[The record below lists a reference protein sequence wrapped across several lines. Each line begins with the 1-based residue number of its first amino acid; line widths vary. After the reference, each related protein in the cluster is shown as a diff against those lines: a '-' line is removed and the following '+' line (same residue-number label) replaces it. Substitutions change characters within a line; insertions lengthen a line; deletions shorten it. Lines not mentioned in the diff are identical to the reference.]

1 MKDETIIA
9 AISQRD
15 PEVMDHVINQYS
27 RLLWPIAGAVLKNA
41 GSEQDVEECV
51 ADTFIYLWE
60 HPDKFN
66 PGRGSLKTLLCIL
79 TRSRAID
86 RYRQITR
93 HSVVPLEEVVLADQF
108 GMQEVLIREETRREL
123 LAQFDGTVV
132 PPADSAL
139 AVDKTPEGVVFD
151 ETYPM
156 ERQYELVGQYRPI
169 IDGYG
174 RIVAGFSSPTG
185 YEHTLTLEALLP
197 TYQGEVGG
205 GVTLPLIYLFTYE
218 ASAIREDSYA
228 FICGQLLS
236 FEEMEQYKVYQ
247 DEQYA
252 VYEVTDLFYTDLD
265 AYIDYFLTTREDIYF
280 DEQVRRRVHNMYDYY
295 RDKENLGSQFYYN
308 LPK

>member
-93 HSVVPLEEVVLADQF
+93 HSVVSLEEVVLADQF

-123 LAQFDGTVV
+123 LAAVKALGEPGREILVRRYYYNQK
-132 PPADSAL
+132 PREIAL
-139 AVDKTPEGVVFD
+139 ALNMTVKQVDNSLYRTK
-151 ETYPM
+151 
-156 ERQYELVGQYRPI
+156 RQLRDV
-169 IDGYG
+169 
-174 RIVAGFSSPTG
+174 
-185 YEHTLTLEALLP
+185 LTAL
-197 TYQGEVGG
+197 
-205 GVTLPLIYLFTYE
+205 
-218 ASAIREDSYA
+218 
-228 FICGQLLS
+228 
-236 FEEMEQYKVYQ
+236 
-247 DEQYA
+247 
-252 VYEVTDLFYTDLD
+252 
-265 AYIDYFLTTREDIYF
+265 
-280 DEQVRRRVHNMYDYY
+280 
-295 RDKENLGSQFYYN
+295 
-308 LPK
+308 